1 MEKLTDKIPSDS
13 AAVIIIMYVL
23 MSASSLYTGYSYGI
37 AHMLG
42 FYCGK
47 RNLDKLEKMVAVRLK
62 ANAAISV
69 VTVAASVLLTEPL
82 VSVFARPDSAL

>member
-1 MEKLTDKIPSDS
+1 
-13 AAVIIIMYVL
+13 
-23 MSASSLYTGYSYGI
+23 
-37 AHMLG
+37 MLG